1 MYHGAF
7 LSETSSVPL
16 KCLQEGEQQKCTNG
30 GKTTECILLPL
41 QMLSNFI
48 QIITAFVP
56 VPDKFPSIFPCFQT
70 KLRKSNEFCA
80 VFPAR

>member
-7 LSETSSVPL
+7 LSVTSSVPL
-16 KCLQEGEQQKCTNG
+16 KCLLEGEQQKCTNG

-48 QIITAFVP
+48 QIITAVFP

-70 KLRKSNEFCA
+70 KLRKSNEFYA